1 MAELTI
7 RDIEPEIIDRLTQLA
22 KQHQRSVEEEHKAIL
37 RGALLEDCTP
47 DAKIEFEGFLA
58 SIPNVGNDDD
68 FGRIQG
74 TIRSVDLSE

>member
-1 MAELTI
+1 MAEQTI

-22 KQHQRSVEEEHKAIL
+22 KQQQRSVVEECKAIL
-37 RGALLEDCTP
+37 RGVLLEDCPP
-47 DAKIEFEGFLA
+47 DSKIEFEGFLA
-58 SIPNVGNDDD
+58 SIPNVGNYDH